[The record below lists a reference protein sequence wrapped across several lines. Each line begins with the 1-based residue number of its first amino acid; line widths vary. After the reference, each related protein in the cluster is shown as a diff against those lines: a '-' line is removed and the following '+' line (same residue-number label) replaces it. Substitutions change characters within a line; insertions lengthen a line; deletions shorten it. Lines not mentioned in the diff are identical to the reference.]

1 MLLPVWR
8 WEPEQQQAQALQ
20 LLISRELDGSQVKY
34 SLCYTPPGGSVLA
47 VAQALNRQMQRH
59 WIERAFQEAK
69 QQLGLHQNQA
79 RLWPAWQHHVALT
92 MMTLHFMLDAQLE
105 GHETIPSAYPLPAS
119 SCYWPKSCKIYC
131 KRMKHY

>member
-1 MLLPVWR
+1 M
-8 WEPEQQQAQALQ
+8 
-20 LLISRELDGSQVKY
+20 ISRELDGSQVKY
-34 SLCYTPPGGSVLA
+34 SLCYTPPDGSVLA